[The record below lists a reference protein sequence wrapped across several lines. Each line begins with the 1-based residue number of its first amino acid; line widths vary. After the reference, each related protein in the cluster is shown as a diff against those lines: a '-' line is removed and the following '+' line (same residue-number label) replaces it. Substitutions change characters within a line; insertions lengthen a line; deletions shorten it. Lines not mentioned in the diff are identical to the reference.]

1 MDPANP
7 GHPAP
12 GTPPVKTTPDPYSGP
27 TQIDPGHGTVNPD
40 AGKFQPPAV
49 PSGSGSGS
57 KTQVDTQPMEVFA
70 SNMDQ
75 LVDPVQKALDRLGGI
90 DVHAGA
96 FYDGN
101 VIRKDLN
108 GPNGDDG
115 LKKSLMAVLHDLTE
129 GLTDIAKGVRDIA
142 GQYSKVHD
150 ASLVDVS
157 ALTKAMQ
164 PAQADFDALAKD
176 DGGSTTPSSG
186 TSSGSSGSGSNS
198 PDGTKGS

>member
-12 GTPPVKTTPDPYSGP
+12 GAPPVKTTPDPYSGP
-27 TQIDPGHGTVNPD
+27 THIDPGHGTVDPNS
-40 AGKFQPPAV
+40 GKFQPPSV

-70 SNMDQ
+70 SNMEQ
-75 LVDPVQKALDRLGGI
+75 LVDPVQRALDRLHGI

-108 GPNGDDG
+108 GANGDDG
-115 LKKSLMAVLHDLTE
+115 LKKKLGDVLHDLTE

-150 ASLVDVS
+150 ASVVDVS
-157 ALTKAMQ
+157 DLTKAMQ
-164 PAQADFDALAKD
+164 PAQSDFDALAKD
-176 DGGSTTPSSG
+176 NGATPATGSTST
-186 TSSGSSGSGSNS
+186 GSSGSGSDS
-198 PDGTKGS
+198 PDSSKGS